1 MRVEAVVVKM
11 MLGVEKFARS
21 EADVR
26 RAFGLQLRESAGQIF
41 AAARDIVNLERERCG
56 AADSLRANLLERAY
70 QAFLASDLFRLRL
83 RLRLRLLL
91 WFRVEKFRKLL
102 VGGFNA
108 LL

>member
-26 RAFGLQLRESAGQIF
+26 RAFGLQRRESAGQIF

-56 AADSLRANLLERAY
+56 AADSLRPNLLERAY

-83 RLRLRLLL
+83 LL

-102 VGGFNA
+102 VGG
-108 LL
+108 